1 MRIEYNYRYY
11 LTENEYKQYHI
22 QLKGFI
28 KKYVATKLADV
39 GEVIHFAQAQQ
50 RQGRYVSLYLS
61 YEAAKY
67 FNHVMCTH
75 SLAKDDIYAV
85 AYSFEKAESINSTY
99 EHQTSYVSKHHFSF
113 VESSEVMM
121 TNI

>member
-1 MRIEYNYRYY
+1 
-11 LTENEYKQYHI
+11 
-22 QLKGFI
+22 FI

-67 FNHVMCTH
+67 FNHAMCTH
-75 SLAKDDIYAV
+75 SLAKDDIYAA

-99 EHQTSYVSKHHFSF
+99 EHQTSYVSKYHFSF

-121 TNI
+121 TNIKRVQQAIVEGETYQVN

>member
-1 MRIEYNYRYY
+1 MQYHPESILSEYGYRQVELFMKVGDYCENRISLSLL

-50 RQGRYVSLYLS
+50 RQGRYVSLY
-61 YEAAKY
+61 
-67 FNHVMCTH
+67 
-75 SLAKDDIYAV
+75 
-85 AYSFEKAESINSTY
+85 
-99 EHQTSYVSKHHFSF
+99 
-113 VESSEVMM
+113 
-121 TNI
+121 

>member
-1 MRIEYNYRYY
+1 M
-11 LTENEYKQYHI
+11 LP
-22 QLKGFI
+22 LSW
-28 KKYVATKLADV
+28 LDV

-85 AYSFEKAESINSTY
+85 AIVLKSG
-99 EHQTSYVSKHHFSF
+99 KHKF
-113 VESSEVMM
+113 
-121 TNI
+121 NI